1 MSLPLGTEI
10 LMCLIMGY
18 CLRMYLECYITFDMC
33 NAVSLLYY
41 INENLKININNLIN
55 NKIYKVII
63 NLNNISTFYFY
74 IVDICIILNIY
85 TSK

>member
-1 MSLPLGTEI
+1 
-10 LMCLIMGY
+10 
-18 CLRMYLECYITFDMC
+18 MYLECYITFDMC

-74 IVDICIILNIY
+74 IVDIYNIKYIY